1 MVPTPGWTSGG
12 FSTSSSE
19 IHARSCA
26 VSAAICGGALS
37 SAVMCPAVS
46 ITTMAIPRARTWRA
60 RSSSA
65 SVAASGRGSF
75 RPANTRPS
83 SVLVWRASSRRWR
96 ATTHAYQTVIPPS
109 SSASPATTGGPAR
122 RSAALRAIGG
132 GRHEALHS
140 ERWDQRRRNR
150 HGAIGLLPRLEE
162 RRDGARQRHPRR
174 VERMRQLGLRARGR
188 PVADIGAP
196 RLEVREGAGARHLEP
211 LPDAR
216 RPDFEVVRL
225 GAGEPQVARGEQHDA
240 VRELEPL
247 QHGLGVPG
255 HPLVLGWRFG
265 GPCEPNQLRSEEHTS
280 ELQSRLHLVCRLLL
294 EKKKDNHIA
303 CFIHATY
310 D

>member
-26 VSAAICGGALS
+26 VSAPICGGALS

-46 ITTMAIPRARTWRA
+46 ITTMAIPRERTWRA

-140 ERWDQRRRNR
+140 EVWDERRRNR

-162 RRDGARQRHPRR
+162 RRDGAWQRHARR
-174 VERMRQLGLRARGR
+174 VERMRQLGLRARR
-188 PVADIGAP
+188 RAVADVGTP
-196 RLEVREGAGARHLEP
+196 RLEVGEGARARDLEP
-211 LPDAR
+211 LADAR

-247 QHGLGVPG
+247 QHSPGVAG
-255 HPLVLGWRFG
+255 HPPVPGWRFG
-265 GPCEPNQLRSEEHTS
+265 GPCEPNQLD
-280 ELQSRLHLVCRLLL
+280 LVALMPPQQSTPVPPGGSRFPP
-294 EKKKDNHIA
+294 EPPP
-303 CFIHATY
+303 
-310 D
+310 